1 LWWQFDFVYGFSKH
15 LCVYFT
21 VIKTNNM
28 LKYYVLVE
36 ILQQGYCV
44 WGNFKYQHLPCS
56 NNGEPYIK
64 WVNTVYYP
72 GRSLGYRG

>member
-1 LWWQFDFVYGFSKH
+1 
-15 LCVYFT
+15 
-21 VIKTNNM
+21 M